1 MQRGFFH
8 KRLVP
13 FRNSALMRP
22 EEVVPSQILLVE
34 DDYQRRGR
42 TAIILGVL
50 GYRVTATESAD
61 RALELAE
68 APGADFDAL
77 VTELKLPGMSGPE
90 LASRLRKRIPELAVL
105 FLSGDAD
112 APEFVAQALGVSDRS
127 LCRPFTPEQLER
139 ELGEFPDL
147 VSG

>member
-1 MQRGFFH
+1 M
-8 KRLVP
+8 
-13 FRNSALMRP
+13 
-22 EEVVPSQILLVE
+22 
-34 DDYQRRGR
+34 
-42 TAIILGVL
+42 
-50 GYRVTATESAD
+50 
-61 RALELAE
+61 
-68 APGADFDAL
+68 
-77 VTELKLPGMSGPE
+77 TELKLPGMSGPQ
-90 LASRLRKRIPELAVL
+90 LASRLRKRIHELAVL